1 MFRRGRRLRTNSVI
15 RSLVRENSLSTED
28 FIYPVFIVEG
38 NNIKR
43 EIRSLKG
50 NYHWSV
56 DKLEE
61 LVKELNE
68 AKVKSVILFGIP
80 EHKDCVG
87 SEAYNDDGIV
97 QKAIRKL
104 KELDSNLYIITDVCM
119 CEYTNHGHCG
129 ILSNNNVDNDKTL
142 VYLGEIALSHVKA
155 GADMVAPSDMMD
167 GRIGYIREVLDKNG
181 FENIPIMS
189 YAAKYSSAFYGPFRE
204 AAGSAPSFG
213 NRKGY
218 QMDPANS
225 REAIAE
231 IEADL
236 NEGADI
242 IMVKPAMSYLDIVKE
257 VLDKNGFENIPIM
270 SYAAKYSSA
279 FYGPFR
285 EAAGSAPSFG
295 NRKGYQMDPANS
307 REAIAEIE
315 ADLNEGADII
325 MVKPAMSY
333 LDIVKEAR
341 EKINAPICVYNVS
354 GEYAMVKNAG
364 EVGLINEKL
373 VALEM
378 LLSMKRAGAKMIITY
393 YALEAAKWLKEDEI

>member
-167 GRIGYIREVLDKNG
+167 GRIGYIR
-181 FENIPIMS
+181 
-189 YAAKYSSAFYGPFRE
+189 
-204 AAGSAPSFG
+204 
-213 NRKGY
+213 
-218 QMDPANS
+218 Q
-225 REAIAE
+225 
-231 IEADL
+231 
-236 NEGADI
+236 
-242 IMVKPAMSYLDIVKE
+242 

>member
-15 RSLVRENSLSTED
+15 RSLVRENSLSVDD
-28 FIYPVFIVEG
+28 FIYPAFVVEG
-38 NNIKR
+38 EDIKR
-43 EIRSLKG
+43 EISSLKG

-56 DKLEE
+56 DRLDE
-61 LVKELNE
+61 LVDELNE

-80 EHKDCVG
+80 DHKDCVG
-87 SEAYNDDGIV
+87 SEAYNENGIV

-104 KELDSNLYIITDVCM
+104 RELSEDLYIITDVCM
-119 CEYTNHGHCG
+119 CEYTDHGHCG
-129 ILSNNNVDNDKTL
+129 ILNNHNVNNDKTL
-142 VYLGEIALSHVKA
+142 VYLGEIALSHAKA

-167 GRIGYIREVLDKNG
+167 GRIGYIRDVLDKNG
-181 FENIPIMS
+181 YENLPIMS

-213 NRKGY
+213 DRKGY

-225 REAIAE
+225 REAMAE

-236 NEGADI
+236 NEGAD
-242 IMVKPAMSYLDIVKE
+242 V
-257 VLDKNGFENIPIM
+257 
-270 SYAAKYSSA
+270 
-279 FYGPFR
+279 
-285 EAAGSAPSFG
+285 
-295 NRKGYQMDPANS
+295 
-307 REAIAEIE
+307 
-315 ADLNEGADII
+315 I

-341 EKINAPICVYNVS
+341 DKINVPICVYNVS

-364 EVGLINEKL
+364 EAGLINEKL

-393 YALEAAKWLKEDEI
+393 YALEASKWLKEEE

>member
-15 RSLVRENSLSTED
+15 RSLVRENTLSVDD
-28 FIYPVFIVEG
+28 FIYPVFVVEG

-43 EIRSLKG
+43 EISSLKG

-56 DKLEE
+56 DRLNE
-61 LVKELNE
+61 LVDELNA

-80 EHKDCVG
+80 EHKDCEG
-87 SEAYNDDGIV
+87 SEAYNDEGIV

-104 KELDSNLYIITDVCM
+104 RELSDDLYIITDVCM
-119 CEYTNHGHCG
+119 CEYTSHGHCG
-129 ILSNNNVDNDKTL
+129 ILNNTNVNNDKTL
-142 VYLGEIALSHVKA
+142 VYLGKIALSHAKA

-167 GRIGYIREVLDKNG
+167 GRIEYIRNVLDENG
-181 FENIPIMS
+181 YENLPIMS

-213 NRKGY
+213 DRKGY

-225 REAIAE
+225 REAMAE
-231 IEADL
+231 IEAD
-236 NEGADI
+236 I
-242 IMVKPAMSYLDIVKE
+242 K
-257 VLDKNGFENIPIM
+257 
-270 SYAAKYSSA
+270 
-279 FYGPFR
+279 
-285 EAAGSAPSFG
+285 
-295 NRKGYQMDPANS
+295 
-307 REAIAEIE
+307 
-315 ADLNEGADII
+315 EGADII

-341 EKINAPICVYNVS
+341 EKINVPICVYNVS

-364 EVGLINEKL
+364 EAGLINEKL

-393 YALEAAKWLKEDEI
+393 YAIEAAKWLKEEN

>member
-87 SEAYNDDGIV
+87 SEAYNNDGIV

-257 VLDKNGFENIPIM
+257 
-270 SYAAKYSSA
+270 
-279 FYGPFR
+279 
-285 EAAGSAPSFG
+285 
-295 NRKGYQMDPANS
+295 
-307 REAIAEIE
+307 
-315 ADLNEGADII
+315 
-325 MVKPAMSY
+325 
-333 LDIVKEAR
+333 AR
-341 EKINAPICVYNVS
+341 EKFNAPICVYNVS

>member
-15 RSLVRENSLSTED
+15 RNLVRENSLSVDD
-28 FIYPVFIVEG
+28 FIYPVFVVEG

-43 EIRSLKG
+43 EISSLKG

-56 DKLEE
+56 DKLDE

-80 EHKDCVG
+80 DHKDCVG
-87 SEAYNDDGIV
+87 SEAYNDNGIV
-97 QKAIRKL
+97 QKAIRRL
-104 KELDSNLYIITDVCM
+104 KELNSNLYIITDVCM
-119 CEYTNHGHCG
+119 CEYTDHGHCG
-129 ILSNNNVDNDKTL
+129 ILDNHNVNNDKTL
-142 VYLGEIALSHVKA
+142 VYLGEIALSHAKA

-181 FENIPIMS
+181 FESLPIMS

-204 AAGSAPSFG
+204 AAGSAP
-213 NRKGY
+213 
-218 QMDPANS
+218 
-225 REAIAE
+225 

-236 NEGADI
+236 NEGAD
-242 IMVKPAMSYLDIVKE
+242 V
-257 VLDKNGFENIPIM
+257 
-270 SYAAKYSSA
+270 
-279 FYGPFR
+279 
-285 EAAGSAPSFG
+285 
-295 NRKGYQMDPANS
+295 
-307 REAIAEIE
+307 
-315 ADLNEGADII
+315 I

-341 EKINAPICVYNVS
+341 DKINAPICVYNVS

-364 EVGLINEKL
+364 EAGLINEKL
-373 VALEM
+373 VASEM

-393 YALEAAKWLKEDEI
+393 YALEAAKWLKEDE

>member
-1 MFRRGRRLRTNSVI
+1 MFRRGRRLRDTVI
-15 RSLVRENSLSTED
+15 IRDLVRENELSVKD
-28 FIYPVFIVEG
+28 FILPIFVVEG
-38 NNIKR
+38 ENIKR
-43 EIRSLKG
+43 EISSLKG

-56 DKLEE
+56 DRLGE
-61 LVKELNE
+61 LVKELKE
-68 AKVKSVILFGIP
+68 TAVRSVIIFGVP
-80 EHKDCVG
+80 EHKDCKG
-87 SEAYNDDGIV
+87 TEAYNEDGIV

-104 KELDSNLYIITDVCM
+104 RELDDELYIITDVCM
-119 CEYTNHGHCG
+119 CEYTDHGHCG
-129 ILSNNNVDNDKTL
+129 ILHGKSIDNDETL
-142 VYLGEIALSHVKA
+142 EYLGKIALSHAKA
-155 GADMVAPSDMMD
+155 GAHMIAPSDMMD
-167 GRIGYIREVLDKNG
+167 GRIGYIR
-181 FENIPIMS
+181 
-189 YAAKYSSAFYGPFRE
+189 
-204 AAGSAPSFG
+204 
-213 NRKGY
+213 
-218 QMDPANS
+218 
-225 REAIAE
+225 
-231 IEADL
+231 
-236 NEGADI
+236 
-242 IMVKPAMSYLDIVKE
+242 E

>member
-15 RSLVRENSLSTED
+15 RNLVRENSLSVDD
-28 FIYPVFIVEG
+28 FIYPVFVVEG

-43 EIRSLKG
+43 EISSLKG

-56 DKLEE
+56 DKLDE

-68 AKVKSVILFGIP
+68 ANVQSVILFGIP

-87 SEAYNDDGIV
+87 SEAYNDNGIV
-97 QKAIRKL
+97 QKAIRRL

-119 CEYTNHGHCG
+119 CEYTDHGHCG
-129 ILSNNNVDNDKTL
+129 ILDDHNVDNDKTL
-142 VYLGEIALSHVKA
+142 VYLGEISLSHAKA

-167 GRIGYIREVLDKNG
+167 GRIGYIRDVLDKNG
-181 FENIPIMS
+181 FESLPIMS

-213 NRKGY
+213 DRKGY

-225 REAIAE
+225 REAMAE

-236 NEGADI
+236 NEGADVI
-242 IMVKPAMSYLDIVKE
+242 I
-257 VLDKNGFENIPIM
+257 
-270 SYAAKYSSA
+270 
-279 FYGPFR
+279 
-285 EAAGSAPSFG
+285 
-295 NRKGYQMDPANS
+295 
-307 REAIAEIE
+307 
-315 ADLNEGADII
+315 
-325 MVKPAMSY
+325 VKPAMSY

-341 EKINAPICVYNVS
+341 EKIHAPICVYNVS

-364 EVGLINEKL
+364 EAGLINEKL

-393 YALEAAKWLKEDEI
+393 YALEAAKWLKEDK

>member
-119 CEYTNHGHCG
+119 CEYTNHCHCG
-129 ILSNNNVDNDKTL
+129 ILSNNNVDNDKE
-142 VYLGEIALSHVKA
+142 YLSKIAVSYAKA

-167 GRIGYIREVLDKNG
+167 GRIGYIR
-181 FENIPIMS
+181 
-189 YAAKYSSAFYGPFRE
+189 
-204 AAGSAPSFG
+204 
-213 NRKGY
+213 
-218 QMDPANS
+218 
-225 REAIAE
+225 
-231 IEADL
+231 
-236 NEGADI
+236 
-242 IMVKPAMSYLDIVKE
+242 E

>member
-87 SEAYNDDGIV
+87 SEAYNNDGIV

-167 GRIGYIREVLDKNG
+167 GRIGYIRKVLDDNG
-181 FENIPIMS
+181 FKMTPIMS
-189 YAAKYSSAFYGPFRE
+189 YAAKYASGFYGPFRE
-204 AAGSAPSFG
+204 AAGSAPQFG
-213 NRKGY
+213 DRKGY

-225 REAIAE
+225 REAMLE
-231 IEADL
+231 IEADI

-242 IMVKPAMSYLDIVKE
+242 IMVKPAMSYLDIV
-257 VLDKNGFENIPIM
+257 
-270 SYAAKYSSA
+270 
-279 FYGPFR
+279 R
-285 EAAGSAPSFG
+285 EAR
-295 NRKGYQMDPANS
+295 NRYDVP
-307 REAIAEIE
+307 
-315 ADLNEGADII
+315 L
-325 MVKPAMSY
+325 
-333 LDIVKEAR
+333 
-341 EKINAPICVYNVS
+341 CVYNVS

-364 EVGLINEKL
+364 EAGLIDEKR

-378 LLSMKRAGAKMIITY
+378 LISMKRAGAKMIMTY
-393 YALEAAKWLKEDEI
+393 YALEAARWLKEDNN

>member
-204 AAGSAPSFG
+204 A
-213 NRKGY
+213 
-218 QMDPANS
+218 
-225 REAIAE
+225 
-231 IEADL
+231 
-236 NEGADI
+236 
-242 IMVKPAMSYLDIVKE
+242 
-257 VLDKNGFENIPIM
+257 
-270 SYAAKYSSA
+270 
-279 FYGPFR
+279 
-285 EAAGSAPSFG
+285 
-295 NRKGYQMDPANS
+295 
-307 REAIAEIE
+307 IAEIE

>member
-80 EHKDCVG
+80 DHKDCVG

-257 VLDKNGFENIPIM
+257 
-270 SYAAKYSSA
+270 
-279 FYGPFR
+279 
-285 EAAGSAPSFG
+285 
-295 NRKGYQMDPANS
+295 
-307 REAIAEIE
+307 
-315 ADLNEGADII
+315 
-325 MVKPAMSY
+325 
-333 LDIVKEAR
+333 AR

-364 EVGLINEKL
+364 ELGLINEKL

>member
-142 VYLGEIALSHVKA
+142 VSLGEIALSHVKA

-167 GRIGYIREVLDKNG
+167 GRIGYIR
-181 FENIPIMS
+181 
-189 YAAKYSSAFYGPFRE
+189 
-204 AAGSAPSFG
+204 
-213 NRKGY
+213 
-218 QMDPANS
+218 
-225 REAIAE
+225 
-231 IEADL
+231 
-236 NEGADI
+236 
-242 IMVKPAMSYLDIVKE
+242 E

>member
-236 NEGADI
+236 NEG
-242 IMVKPAMSYLDIVKE
+242 S
-257 VLDKNGFENIPIM
+257 
-270 SYAAKYSSA
+270 
-279 FYGPFR
+279 
-285 EAAGSAPSFG
+285 
-295 NRKGYQMDPANS
+295 
-307 REAIAEIE
+307 
-315 ADLNEGADII
+315 DII

>member
-257 VLDKNGFENIPIM
+257 
-270 SYAAKYSSA
+270 
-279 FYGPFR
+279 
-285 EAAGSAPSFG
+285 
-295 NRKGYQMDPANS
+295 
-307 REAIAEIE
+307 
-315 ADLNEGADII
+315 
-325 MVKPAMSY
+325 
-333 LDIVKEAR
+333 AR

-354 GEYAMVKNAG
+354 GEYAMLKSAVKNG
-364 EVGLINEKL
+364 I
-373 VALEM
+373 
-378 LLSMKRAGAKMIITY
+378 LSEGAIYESILSIKRAGADIIITY
-393 YALEAAKWLKEDEI
+393 LH

>member
-257 VLDKNGFENIPIM
+257 
-270 SYAAKYSSA
+270 
-279 FYGPFR
+279 
-285 EAAGSAPSFG
+285 
-295 NRKGYQMDPANS
+295 
-307 REAIAEIE
+307 
-315 ADLNEGADII
+315 
-325 MVKPAMSY
+325 
-333 LDIVKEAR
+333 AR

-378 LLSMKRAGAKMIITY
+378 LLSMKRAGAKLIITY

>member
-129 ILSNNNVDNDKTL
+129 LLSNNNVDNDKTL

-167 GRIGYIREVLDKNG
+167 GRIGYIR
-181 FENIPIMS
+181 
-189 YAAKYSSAFYGPFRE
+189 
-204 AAGSAPSFG
+204 
-213 NRKGY
+213 
-218 QMDPANS
+218 
-225 REAIAE
+225 
-231 IEADL
+231 
-236 NEGADI
+236 
-242 IMVKPAMSYLDIVKE
+242 E

>member
-80 EHKDCVG
+80 EHKECVG

-257 VLDKNGFENIPIM
+257 
-270 SYAAKYSSA
+270 
-279 FYGPFR
+279 
-285 EAAGSAPSFG
+285 
-295 NRKGYQMDPANS
+295 
-307 REAIAEIE
+307 
-315 ADLNEGADII
+315 
-325 MVKPAMSY
+325 
-333 LDIVKEAR
+333 AR

>member
-15 RSLVRENSLSTED
+15 RNLVRENSLSVDD

-43 EIRSLKG
+43 EISSLKG

-56 DKLEE
+56 DRLDE
-61 LVKELNE
+61 LVKDLNE
-68 AKVKSVILFGIP
+68 ANVKSVILFGIP
-80 EHKDCVG
+80 EYKDCIG
-87 SEAYNDDGIV
+87 SEAYNDNGIV
-97 QKAIRKL
+97 QKAIRRL

-119 CEYTNHGHCG
+119 CEYTDHGHCG
-129 ILSNNNVDNDKTL
+129 ILDNNNVDNDKTL
-142 VYLGEIALSHVKA
+142 VYLGEISLSHARA

-167 GRIGYIREVLDKNG
+167 GRIGYIRDVLDKNG
-181 FENIPIMS
+181 FESLPIMS

-225 REAIAE
+225 REAMAE

-236 NEGADI
+236 NEGAD
-242 IMVKPAMSYLDIVKE
+242 V
-257 VLDKNGFENIPIM
+257 
-270 SYAAKYSSA
+270 
-279 FYGPFR
+279 
-285 EAAGSAPSFG
+285 
-295 NRKGYQMDPANS
+295 
-307 REAIAEIE
+307 
-315 ADLNEGADII
+315 I

-341 EKINAPICVYNVS
+341 DKINAPICVYNVS

-364 EVGLINEKL
+364 EAGLINEKL

-393 YALEAAKWLKEDEI
+393 YALEAAKWLKEDK